1 MTQSTLYAF
10 SKQDKKIITRE
21 IQQPPQRTISTS
33 QQPPLQQLQR
43 RIQQQLQR
51 RIQQQLQRRIQ
62 QQQLINYLSIY
73 AYLSSL

>member
-21 IQQPPQRTISTS
+21 LQQPPQRTISTS
-33 QQPPLQQLQR
+33 QQPPLQQ
-43 RIQQQLQR
+43 
-51 RIQQQLQRRIQ
+51 QLQRRIQ
-62 QQQLINYLSIY
+62 QQQLFIYLSIY

>member
-21 IQQPPQRTISTS
+21 LQQPPQRTISTS
-33 QQPPLQQLQR
+33 QQPPLQQLQ
-43 RIQQQLQR
+43 Q
-51 RIQQQLQRRIQ
+51 RIQ
-62 QQQLINYLSIY
+62 QQQLIIYLSIY

>member
-21 IQQPPQRTISTS
+21 LQQPPQRTISTS

-43 RIQQQLQR
+43 RIQQQ
-51 RIQQQLQRRIQ
+51 
-62 QQQLINYLSIY
+62 QLIIYLSIY

>member
-21 IQQPPQRTISTS
+21 LQQPPQRTISTS

-43 RIQQQLQR
+43 RIQQQ
-51 RIQQQLQRRIQ
+51 
-62 QQQLINYLSIY
+62 QLIIYLSIC